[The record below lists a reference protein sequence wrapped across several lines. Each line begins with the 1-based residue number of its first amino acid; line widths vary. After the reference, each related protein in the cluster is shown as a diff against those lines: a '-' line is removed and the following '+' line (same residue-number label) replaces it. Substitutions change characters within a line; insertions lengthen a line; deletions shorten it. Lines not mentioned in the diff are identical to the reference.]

1 MNEKRIIDVLYTE
14 ILNRYQGFFIQQ
26 IRLKFEGDEVN
37 DVYQE
42 FCIHLYSILK
52 TKYSEEIDLFSTKA
66 WLKTVVSNFC
76 ISMLRKKNRKKA
88 IHFVSE
94 EKTTF
99 VRSIFS
105 DDSYATD
112 RQMGEPNYFDAMSDL
127 LGHLSKRDA
136 LILKMK
142 YYYGRSSA
150 SISRLLNVA
159 HVDVT
164 IGRLKQRILKKS
176 GIANLDELLLKYDWL
191 R

>member
-1 MNEKRIIDVLYTE
+1 MNEKRIIDVLFTE

-42 FCIHLYSILK
+42 FCIHLYGILK
-52 TKYSEEIDLFSTKA
+52 AKYSDEIDLFSTKA

-76 ISMLRKKNRKKA
+76 ISMLRKKHKKRA
-88 IHFVSE
+88 IHFVTE

-99 VRSIFS
+99 IRSIFS

-112 RQMGEPNYFDAMSDL
+112 KPMGEPNYYDAMSDL
-127 LGHLSKRDA
+127 LLHLNKRDA

-176 GIANLDELLLKYDWL
+176 GITNLDELLLKYDWL